1 MANGAS
7 SSAASSSSSSSGL
20 PPPPPPPKILLAK
33 PPSAPRLARDDDS
46 SAAASRSRNP
56 YPSSLNFLSADSW
69 DLLPD
74 RVLPF
79 LTENT
84 DFTVV
89 GVIGPPGV
97 GKSTILNELYGFE
110 TSSPGMPLPFV
121 VQSDESKAMA
131 RHCTMGMELR
141 VSAERL
147 ILIDS
152 QPVFSPSVL
161 LDMMK
166 PDGLSTIPVLNGESL
181 PADLAHELIGIQLGV
196 FLASVCNVL
205 LVVSE
210 GIHDY
215 SMWKLMLTVDLLKH
229 GLPDPSLLTPGHFQ
243 GCSSG
248 LDKEN
253 KADVQGGTEDFLA
266 ALVFIHTKLRVEDLS
281 PPNISLLR
289 NALTQYF
296 KSSTFIMSD
305 NGSSSERQTDSS
317 GPHVAKF
324 GKDFRGPDLFFLP
337 LKLREDSQKIQFES
351 YSSMLGKL
359 RDQLLSMHGR
369 PFAKNIAERDWL
381 RSSAKIWDL
390 VKKSPAIA
398 DYSKILQKS
407 GLFRK

>member
-1 MANGAS
+1 MANGPPPS
-7 SSAASSSSSSSGL
+7 PTPVSSSSSSSGL

-46 SAAASRSRNP
+46 SSVAAARSRNP
-56 YPSSLNFLSADSW
+56 YPSSLNFLSTDSW

-97 GKSTILNELYGFE
+97 GKSTILNELYGFDA
-110 TSSPGMPLPFV
+110 SSSGMLLPFV
-121 VQSDESKAMA
+121 TQSDESKAMA

-152 QPVFSPSVL
+152 QPIFSPSVL
-161 LDMMK
+161 VDMMK
-166 PDGLSTIPVLNGESL
+166 PDGFSTIPVLNGESL
-181 PADLAHELIGIQLGV
+181 SADLAHELIGIQLGV

-215 SMWKLMLTVDLLKH
+215 SMWNLMLTVDLLKH
-229 GLPDPSLLTPGHFQ
+229 GLPDPSLLTSGHSQ
-243 GCSSG
+243 GSSSG

-253 KADVQGGTEDFLA
+253 KVDIQGRSWGVSGCSGFHTYKITSSKFIPFKHSTPEDCS
-266 ALVFIHTKLRVEDLS
+266 LRILQV
-281 PPNISLLR
+281 
-289 NALTQYF
+289 
-296 KSSTFIMSD
+296 
-305 NGSSSERQTDSS
+305 
-317 GPHVAKF
+317 
-324 GKDFRGPDLFFLP
+324 LFFFNAVVM
-337 LKLREDSQKIQFES
+337 E
-351 YSSMLGKL
+351 
-359 RDQLLSMHGR
+359 
-369 PFAKNIAERDWL
+369 
-381 RSSAKIWDL
+381 
-390 VKKSPAIA
+390 V
-398 DYSKILQKS
+398 
-407 GLFRK
+407 